1 MSDKRKVCVVV
12 ASRANYGRI
21 KSTMKA
27 IQEHPDLELQLVVGA
42 SALLQRYGKAVD
54 YIERDG
60 FKVDSRVFM
69 VIEGESPTTMAKS
82 TGLAII
88 ELATIFENLAPD
100 IVLTVA
106 DRYETLST
114 AVAASYMNIPLAH
127 TQGGEVTGSIDE
139 SVRHAITKLA
149 HIHFPT
155 TALSK
160 KRLIQ
165 MGENEDAIH
174 AVGCPSIDVI
184 CSLDLKMSKNFVK
197 TYTKK
202 GVGPKIDF
210 FNPYIVVLQHPV
222 TTEFGQGADQIQE
235 TLEAVYTLDIQVVWL
250 WPNIDA
256 GSDDISKAIRTF
268 RENFNP
274 EHMHFYINFP
284 VEDYAVLLNNAA
296 CIVGNSSSGIRE
308 GSYLG
313 VPAVNIG
320 SRQSNRERGVNI
332 IDVDYDHVGI
342 KEAIQEQLDHGRYE
356 QNILY
361 GDGKA
366 SERIA
371 KTLSRTDLEISK
383 YFYDHDLADTHG
395 ISVIQQDRDDPI
407 EG

>member
-21 KSTMKA
+21 KATMKA

-106 DRYETLST
+106 DRYETLAT

-139 SVRHAITKLA
+139 NVRHAITKLA

-160 KRLIQ
+160 QRLVQ
-165 MGENEDAIH
+165 MGENTNAIFT
-174 AVGCPSIDVI
+174 VGCPSIDAI
-184 CSLDLKMSKNFVK
+184 CSLDLEMNHNFIK
-197 TYTKK
+197 SYTRK
-202 GVGPKIDF
+202 GVGSEIDF
-210 FNPYIVVLQHPV
+210 SKPYIVVLQHPV
-222 TTEFGQGADQIQE
+222 TTEFGQGSDQIQE
-235 TLEAVYTLDIQVVWL
+235 TLEAVYALNIQTVWL

-268 RENFNP
+268 RERRDPDF
-274 EHMHFYINFP
+274 MHFYINFP
-284 VEDYAVLLNNAA
+284 VEDYAVLINNCA
-296 CIVGNSSSGIRE
+296 CIIGNSSSGIRE
-308 GSYLG
+308 GSYMG
-313 VPAVNIG
+313 IPAVNIG
-320 SRQSNRERGVNI
+320 SRQNNRERGKNI
-332 IDVDYDHVGI
+332 MDVDYNRS
-342 KEAIQEQLDHGRYE
+342 AISKAIEHQIQHGRYE
-356 QNILY
+356 KNLLY
-361 GDGKA
+361 GDGGA
-366 SERIA
+366 SDRIA
-371 KTLSRTDLEISK
+371 KVLAEITLYIDKSFFDK
-383 YFYDHDLADTHG
+383 
-395 ISVIQQDRDDPI
+395 Q
-407 EG
+407 